1 MLAGETI
8 NAEAVHQLLDGYET
22 HFLTGHLHSN
32 SNIVF
37 NDHQMEHNTAAVCGI
52 WWHAD
57 VCIDGTPQGYGVY
70 EVDGNQVNG
79 TIKVPVIRKTT
90 SFEAMLQEH
99 LRNSP
104 KILLPMSGTGIKI
117 GK

>member
-37 NDHQMEHNTAAVCGI
+37 NDHQMEHNTAAVWYLVACGCL
-52 WWHAD
+52 H
-57 VCIDGTPQGYGVY
+57 
-70 EVDGNQVNG
+70 
-79 TIKVPVIRKTT
+79 RR
-90 SFEAMLQEH
+90 H
-99 LRNSP
+99 H
-104 KILLPMSGTGIKI
+104 
-117 GK
+117 